1 MFAGCD
7 SGFGHSLAERLDV
20 LGYTVFAGCLM
31 PDREGAQQLKKNC
44 SNKLHVVPIDVTDDW
59 QVRGAVKYV
68 KEHIGDNGKINGM
81 NLLYMQ
87 EFVFL

>member
-1 MFAGCD
+1 
-7 SGFGHSLAERLDV
+7 
-20 LGYTVFAGCLM
+20 M

-68 KEHIGDNGKINGM
+68 KEHIGDNGNISGM
-81 NLLYMQ
+81 NLCFHEVRLKKCPILTSQSSYIRRSSKQ
-87 EFVFL
+87 TVN

>member
-1 MFAGCD
+1 
-7 SGFGHSLAERLDV
+7 
-20 LGYTVFAGCLM
+20 M

-68 KEHIGDNGKINGM
+68 KEHIGDNGKISGM
-81 NLLYMQ
+81 NLFNMH
-87 EFVFL
+87 EFVFLQFNLYSGAFK